1 MIKTNYMEIAKI
13 TGFTPETVRRIMKGE
28 TQPNAKTAFSISD
41 AVGIN
46 VVFLFNHPDGLTP
59 DQVIQ
64 NRWAETKEPA

>member
-1 MIKTNYMEIAKI
+1 MIKTNYVEIAKK
-13 TGFTPETVRRIMKGE
+13 TGYTPLQIRKIMRGE
-28 TQPNAKTAFSISD
+28 SNPSLQSSIKISD